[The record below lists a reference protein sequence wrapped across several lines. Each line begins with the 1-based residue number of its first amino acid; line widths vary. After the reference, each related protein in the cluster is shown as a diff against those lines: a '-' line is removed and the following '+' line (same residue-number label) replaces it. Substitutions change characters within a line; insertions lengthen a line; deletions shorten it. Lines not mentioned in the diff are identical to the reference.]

1 MYLSSNLYAC
11 PAVHY
16 LSNWSVRLVAHQAL
30 LSAAVVAV
38 CTRTHT
44 HNVLMYTQASHISYR
59 TCSLLVL
66 FTLHAQ
72 LLAMGVPSFVLGV
85 SAANAV
91 EFRFEGQLFFS
102 ASVLAGQ
109 GVRVG
114 DGAVLHLGED
124 GCAGAGE
131 LER

>member
-1 MYLSSNLYAC
+1 M
-11 PAVHY
+11 
-16 LSNWSVRLVAHQAL
+16 
-30 LSAAVVAV
+30 
-38 CTRTHT
+38 TG
-44 HNVLMYTQASHISYR
+44 
-59 TCSLLVL
+59 
-66 FTLHAQ
+66 Q

-85 SAANAV
+85 SAANAA
-91 EFRFEGQLFFS
+91 ELRFEGRLFFS

-114 DGAVLHLGED
+114 DGAMLHLGED